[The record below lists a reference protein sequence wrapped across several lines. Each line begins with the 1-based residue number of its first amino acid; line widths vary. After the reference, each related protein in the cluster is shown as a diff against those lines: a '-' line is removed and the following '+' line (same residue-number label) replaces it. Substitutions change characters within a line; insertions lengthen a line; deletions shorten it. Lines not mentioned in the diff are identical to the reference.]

1 MSVSGW
7 LQETQMKWEEYEEIA
22 SSLVDWLQHATDL
35 MLDRKLP
42 SSFNELKVCI
52 DQCLLLL
59 LMLLMMM

>member
-1 MSVSGW
+1 
-7 LQETQMKWEEYEEIA
+7 MKWEEYEEIA